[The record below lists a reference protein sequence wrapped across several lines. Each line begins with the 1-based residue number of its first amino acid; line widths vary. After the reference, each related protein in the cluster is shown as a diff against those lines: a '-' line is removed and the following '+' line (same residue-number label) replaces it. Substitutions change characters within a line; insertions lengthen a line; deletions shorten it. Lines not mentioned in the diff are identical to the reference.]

1 MIEIKIMLKFYTSDV
16 FEDSRLPDLKKYD
29 IIKVEADS
37 FDGDVQS
44 GSFESLCNAVRGS
57 SAIHIDEWKEYKTG
71 IRDEDIAAA
80 PPADEVL
87 TKLKEFCGDGVVIAE
102 SAHKAAVFRQY
113 LKKYFGGQWDMNILP
128 PS

>member
-16 FEDSRLPDLKKYD
+16 FEDSRLPDLYKYD
-29 IIKVEADS
+29 IIKVEAVK
-37 FDGDVQS
+37 FVCGVQT
-44 GSFESLCNAVRGS
+44 GSFESLCNSVRGDS
-57 SAIHIDEWKEYKTG
+57 EIHLDDWTEYKTS

-87 TKLKEFCGDGVVIAE
+87 TELKEFCGDAVVIAE
-102 SAHKAAVFRQY
+102 SAHKAEAFRLY
-113 LKKYFGGQWDMNILP
+113 LKKCSGGKWDMNILP

>member
-1 MIEIKIMLKFYTSDV
+1 MNEIKIMLKFFTSDV
-16 FEDSRLPDLKKYD
+16 FEDSRLPDLYKYD
-29 IIKVEADS
+29 IIKVEAVK
-37 FDGDVQS
+37 FVGDVQTD
-44 GSFESLCNAVRGS
+44 SFKSLCNAVRGS
-57 SAIHIDEWKEYKTG
+57 SAIHLDEWTEYKTG
-71 IRDEDIAAA
+71 IHDEDIAAA

-87 TKLKEFCGDGVVIAE
+87 KKLKEFCGDGVVIAE

>member
-1 MIEIKIMLKFYTSDV
+1 MNEIKIMLKFYTSDV
-16 FEDSRLPDLKKYD
+16 FEDTRLPDLKKYD
-29 IIKVEADS
+29 IIKVEAVR

-44 GSFESLCNAVRGS
+44 GRFESLCNAVRGG
-57 SAIHIDEWKEYKTG
+57 SAIHLDEWTENKKG
-71 IRDEDIAAA
+71 ICDEDIAAA

-87 TKLKEFCGDGVVIAE
+87 KKLKEFCGDGVVIAE

-113 LKKYFGGQWDMNILP
+113 LKKYSGGQLDMNILP